1 MDPSVTTTPR
11 FGSVEWF
18 EETMRRFDS
27 GSSSL
32 HPFAIGLIQ
41 GVVGELHTDPAT
53 MVTQVRNALIA
64 LGRCAHRDGADPTGL
79 NYGRGDEGSDPQPT
93 AGRVPAHLEDGVTGQ
108 VEIVETAALKP
119 ECGAWCADGPGGLC
133 MKDVGHAG
141 EHGPQEAPALCLDLW
156 HDADPLDSPDAC
168 PTCRDTD

>member
-1 MDPSVTTTPR
+1 MTAGEH
-11 FGSVEWF
+11 GSVE
-18 EETMRRFDS
+18 ERVDQLTPHADS
-27 GSSSL
+27 ESNLFAKAFGMIQVIGEDDRMPGS
-32 HPFAIGLIQ
+32 
-41 GVVGELHTDPAT
+41 
-53 MVTQVRNALIA
+53 VRVRLARNVLTAA
-64 LGRCAHRDGADPTGL
+64 ERVRMGDDPTGQL
-79 NYGRGDEGSDPQPT
+79 YGRGDEGQDPQPV